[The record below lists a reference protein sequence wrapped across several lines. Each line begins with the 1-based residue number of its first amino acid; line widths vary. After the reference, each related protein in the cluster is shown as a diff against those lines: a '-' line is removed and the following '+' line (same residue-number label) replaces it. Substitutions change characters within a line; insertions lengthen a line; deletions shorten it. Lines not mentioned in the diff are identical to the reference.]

1 MFFNW
6 IFILSSDIEL
16 KQWGPLAETF
26 RQGCQNCN
34 PSFKK
39 TSPMKFVFCHCSPM
53 KCWYWAKKSHFFGV
67 KILAGF
73 SKLHPTCPEEPWLG
87 ENTLSWNCFC
97 YPWTFRYNILAC
109 WWKLLAIVAK
119 VQFTWQEVEIDVN
132 RFLVF
137 FSLINCSYWAKKFWS
152 SWLNV
157 AAGFLKLHPT
167 CPEEQWI
174 EEDFFKLI
182 LNTIFGYWGKT
193 RGLFGGNF
201 SAGLSKL
208 QSKFQE
214 DESLEIR
221 FLSLFSQELL
231 ILSKKLSTFL
241 CKNFSRV
248 FEAASYVS
256 GGAMTWGKHFVLE
269 LFLLSLDIQI
279 TNFSLLVETSR
290 HCCKSAVY
298 ASRSWDWRKPF
309 FC

>member
-1 MFFNW
+1 M
-6 IFILSSDIEL
+6 SS
-16 KQWGPLAETF
+16 
-26 RQGCQNCN
+26 
-34 PSFKK
+34 
-39 TSPMKFVFCHCSPM
+39 
-53 KCWYWAKKSHFFGV
+53 
-67 KILAGF
+67 
-73 SKLHPTCPEEPWLG
+73 
-87 ENTLSWNCFC
+87 NCFC
-97 YPWTFRYNILAC
+97 YLCTFRYNILAC
-109 WWKLLAIVAK
+109 WWKRLAIVAK

-152 SWLNV
+152 FRLNV

-167 CPEEQWI
+167 CPEEKWI

-182 LNTIFGYWGKT
+182 LNPIFGYWGKT
-193 RGLFGGNF
+193 RGTFGGNF

-256 GGAMTWGKHFVLE
+256 GRAMTWGKHFVLE

-298 ASRSWDWRKPF
+298 ASRIWDWRKPF